1 MPDAAVKFFMNLSS
15 FSFSNSK
22 LWSSVTLNTSE
33 TLVKDVAFL
42 ENPTN
47 ALVALADGE
56 FSIRYRRPE
65 MLVNPS

>member
-1 MPDAAVKFFMNLSS
+1 MLDAAVKFFMNLSS

-22 LWSSVTLNTSE
+22 LWSSVTLNTSG

-47 ALVALADGE
+47 ALVALADVE
-56 FSIRYRRPE
+56 FSIGYRRPE
-65 MLVNPS
+65 MSVNPS